1 MSRPTKQFKISE
13 CYCTV
18 RLFFFAIDLN
28 FCITIGTEGKPECGS
43 VRLHKGLSSSCR
55 GGVTFSSSLLLFIA
69 VSFDREAL
77 IAASFPNITHQQQG
91 ETASKLKLN
100 HNVWTS
106 VTTCQPCPITDYFA
120 LLTIFLYKYLRKKY
134 TTAANSTTFYP
145 ELKQKKKKNTTST
158 VAERKQFW
166 LPLTQKTYQLGL
178 YHNVQQI
185 VLQCISISTL
195 ILGLPT
201 SVRFSPQWGLI
212 TRVYG
217 PRGKPPSSQIA
228 VVIR

>member
-145 ELKQKKKKNTTST
+145 ELKQKKTKKHYKHSCWKKT
-158 VAERKQFW
+158 V
-166 LPLTQKTYQLGL
+166 LTPPDTKDIP
-178 YHNVQQI
+178 V
-185 VLQCISISTL
+185 
-195 ILGLPT
+195 
-201 SVRFSPQWGLI
+201 GLI
-212 TRVYG
+212 
-217 PRGKPPSSQIA
+217 P
-228 VVIR
+228 